1 MSYKGIME
9 GWDDEGCT
17 GDCGLCDECEILMD
31 QKGDQEYEAYRY
43 ESEEWHHGLYQKYH
57 PYFMDVSR

>member
-43 ESEEWHHGLYQKYH
+43 ESEE
-57 PYFMDVSR
+57 